1 MIYLVIILAILLIVT
16 VVFLL
21 VLLNKIKYYKMAMGN
36 MSAMVIMQKMFEI
49 LSSSIPAT
57 KKLEEL
63 NNIIIEAFDSNYST
77 IVIFDGNEYEVKA
90 SNVEGMYLDTIKE
103 LAESQDFRANANQNI
118 SKYLVAAGARVL
130 GYKTAIERQIKSA
143 MFSPIYYN
151 GTYRGFWMLEDKAEA
166 AYDSISK
173 EELARLKDNI
183 GVFIENISSQEAI
196 ENAHNTDKQTGF
208 YNNLYLYSTL
218 RQKLA
223 SYNNSGLILLQLT
236 NLPDINNQYGRE
248 VGNRLVEKSAK
259 QLQEMLSS
267 DNILVRYSGSKF
279 CVACPGTTVDLLH
292 TTMERYLSNI
302 KMNAEAAGNDAVYL
316 EINIV
321 MHDIKKQSNIEKE
334 LAKMVDYVENSKST
348 NTINIM

>member
-1 MIYLVIILAILLIVT
+1 MWIIIILLSVLLIATVIYLLVI
-16 VVFLL
+16 
-21 VLLNKIKYYKMAMGN
+21 LNKIKYYKMAMGN
-36 MSAMVIMQKMFEI
+36 MSAMVIMQRMFEI
-49 LSSSIPAT
+49 LSSAIPANR
-57 KKLEEL
+57 KLEEL
-63 NNIIIEAFDSNYST
+63 NNVIIEAFDANNSS
-77 IVIFDGNEYEVKA
+77 IVLFDGNDYEVRA
-90 SNVEGMYLDTIKE
+90 SNVEGMYLDSIKD
-103 LAESQDFRANANQNI
+103 LAESQDFKSNASQNI
-118 SKYLVAAGARVL
+118 CKYLVASGARTL

-166 AYDSISK
+166 AFDSISK

-208 YNNLYLYSTL
+208 YNNLYLYSIL

-223 SYNNSGLILLQLT
+223 SYNNSGLVLIQLT
-236 NLPDINNQYGRE
+236 NLPEINNIYGRE
-248 VGNRLVEKSAK
+248 VGNRLVEKAAK
-259 QLQEMLSS
+259 QLQELLSS

-279 CVACPGTTVDLLH
+279 CIACPGTTVDLLH

-302 KMNAEAAGNDAVYL
+302 KMNAEAVANDAVYL

-321 MHDIKKQSNIEKE
+321 MHDIKKQSNVEKE
-334 LAKMVDYVENSKST
+334 IAKMVDYVENSRST